1 MHCQTK
7 APLQLSWKVIGEI
20 QKKKIQKRKTKIF
33 LSVSQFVGLF
43 WAAAAAGQVQ

>member
-20 QKKKIQKRKTKIF
+20 QKKKKFKKEKQKSSSLNIKIVERK
-33 LSVSQFVGLF
+33 
-43 WAAAAAGQVQ
+43 